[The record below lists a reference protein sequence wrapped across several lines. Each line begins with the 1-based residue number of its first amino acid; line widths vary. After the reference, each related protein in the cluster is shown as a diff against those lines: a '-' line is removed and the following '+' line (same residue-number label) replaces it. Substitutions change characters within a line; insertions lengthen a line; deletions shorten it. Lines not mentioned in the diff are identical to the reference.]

1 MYRKK
6 GVGLPRQR
14 LEGDRAG
21 AGEAVALVCPGCP
34 FPSWR
39 CGSQR

>member
-6 GVGLPRQR
+6 GVGLPGQR
-14 LEGDRAG
+14 LEGDGAG
-21 AGEAVALVCPGCP
+21 AGVAMALVCPGCP
-34 FPSWR
+34 FPLWS